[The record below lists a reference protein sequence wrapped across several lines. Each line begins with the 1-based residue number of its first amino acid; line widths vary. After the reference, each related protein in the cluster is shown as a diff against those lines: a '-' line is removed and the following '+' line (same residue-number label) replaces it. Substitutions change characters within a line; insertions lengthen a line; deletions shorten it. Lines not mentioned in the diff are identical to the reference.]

1 MEKVENTVNELTN
14 KNFIKHVF
22 NFDKETQMCLLNIVQ
37 YLVLALIP
45 ISIYNRFVNNVIPE
59 PNETKGSLEILAEV
73 LAHLAAI
80 LVGIFFVHRVV
91 TYLPTYSGKD
101 YGNLN
106 MFSIILLLLVIVY
119 DIQGKVGMKMNFLL
133 NRLSELWN
141 GKQLIEGNTNKK
153 PNVQVQSNALRIPDP
168 ARHAPSRADYVN
180 THEQMNP
187 GANKMQN
194 AVRNSLGTPQEPSA
208 TSQGNY
214 QQSPGY
220 NGLVDAKEPGQEMFE
235 PMAANA
241 ALGGG
246 FGSSW

>member
-14 KNFIKHVF
+14 KNFIKHLF
-22 NFDKETQMCLLNIVQ
+22 NFDKDTQMSLLNIVQ
-37 YLVLALIP
+37 YLVLAIIP

-106 MFSIILLLLVIVY
+106 MFSIILILLVIVY

-141 GKQLIEGNTNKK
+141 GKQVIEGNTNKK
-153 PNVQVQSNALRIPDP
+153 ANVQVQSSALRIPDP
-168 ARHAPSRADYVN
+168 ARHVPSRADYVN

-208 TSQGNY
+208 TSQANY

-220 NGLVDAKEPGQEMFE
+220 NGLVNANEPGQEMFE